1 MNSFCYLIT
10 ASEKSDVSL
19 HNAFKICPINPP
31 TFQKAANPVAFS
43 AGTWYN
49 NSNKN
54 PGKIAE
60 TSRGEN
66 MKHKPLPIGVE
77 DFKRLVDN
85 GYYFIDKTLMI
96 KELLENKETVNLF
109 TRPRRFGKT
118 LNMSMLQ
125 RFFEATEKSNAY
137 LFDGLKIAAY
147 PEYMAYQGQY
157 PVISISL
164 KSMKQK
170 NFTLAFETYK
180 YLIKSEYSRHKD
192 FIFSKNI
199 LDEEE
204 KARYLSFIQVDATET
219 MYNQAIGFLSNCLKK
234 AYQQNVIILIDEY
247 DVPLENA
254 YHEGFY
260 DDMTNLIRS
269 CFESALKTN
278 PSLEFAVLTGCLRV
292 SRESIFTGLNNLKTY
307 SITKNKF
314 SQYFGFTQEEMQEI
328 LQTFSLEQYAGTIAK
343 WYDGYRFGL
352 TEIYNPWSVLNCID
366 SYLQNDMV
374 ACEPYWSNTSSNR
387 IVKRLIEESNERTK
401 SMVEELINGTP
412 IHTQIFEDVTYGT
425 IDVNQDY
432 IWSFLLFTGYLKIIS
447 CETIGDETY
456 YDMVIPNVEIKSIYK
471 NTIRSW
477 FIDHLNRDSRTD
489 ILESVIHA
497 DAEKL
502 EDLLCT
508 WLTNTISCFDEQEN
522 YYHGFVTGLVSGF
535 NGYMVVSNR
544 ESGNGRFDLV
554 IKQRS
559 RWHHAAILEFK
570 VVEKYNQMTKAC
582 EDALRQIEEKDY
594 EASLR
599 DEQYE
604 NIAKL
609 GICFCQKRCRVKSG
623 GVDHFEY

>member
-1 MNSFCYLIT
+1 
-10 ASEKSDVSL
+10 
-19 HNAFKICPINPP
+19 
-31 TFQKAANPVAFS
+31 
-43 AGTWYN
+43 
-49 NSNKN
+49 
-54 PGKIAE
+54 
-60 TSRGEN
+60 

-85 GYYFIDKTLMI
+85 EYYFIDKTLMI

-164 KSMKQK
+164 KSMKQASYTDAFYMYK
-170 NFTLAFETYK
+170 NLIAKEYEKHKIILESNQILESEKEIFRNIMEQRADQNVYLNSIRTLSDILAKYYK
-180 YLIKSEYSRHKD
+180 K
-192 FIFSKNI
+192 
-199 LDEEE
+199 
-204 KARYLSFIQVDATET
+204 
-219 MYNQAIGFLSNCLKK
+219 
-234 AYQQNVIILIDEY
+234 NVIILIDEY

-314 SQYFGFTQEEMQEI
+314 SRYFGFTQEEMKEI

-477 FIDHLNRDSRTD
+477 FIDHVNRDSRTD

-535 NGYMVVSNR
+535 SGYMVVSNR

-554 IKQRS
+554 VKQRS

-582 EDALRQIEEKDY
+582 EDALKQIEEKDY

>member
-1 MNSFCYLIT
+1 
-10 ASEKSDVSL
+10 
-19 HNAFKICPINPP
+19 
-31 TFQKAANPVAFS
+31 
-43 AGTWYN
+43 
-49 NSNKN
+49 
-54 PGKIAE
+54 
-60 TSRGEN
+60 

-85 GYYFIDKTLMI
+85 GYYFVDKTLMI
-96 KELLENKETVNLF
+96 KELLENKESVNLF

-125 RFFEATEKSNAY
+125 RFFEATENSNAY

-157 PVISISL
+157 PVISVSL

-192 FIFSKNI
+192 FIFSKNV

-204 KARYLSFIQVDATET
+204 KARYLSFIHVDATET

-328 LQTFSLEQYAGTIAK
+328 LQTFSLEQYAETIAK

-447 CETIGDETY
+447 CETVGDETY

-477 FIDHLNRDSRTD
+477 FIDHINRDSRTD

-554 IKQRS
+554 VKQRS

-582 EDALRQIEEKDY
+582 EDALNQIEEKDY

>member
-1 MNSFCYLIT
+1 
-10 ASEKSDVSL
+10 
-19 HNAFKICPINPP
+19 
-31 TFQKAANPVAFS
+31 
-43 AGTWYN
+43 
-49 NSNKN
+49 
-54 PGKIAE
+54 
-60 TSRGEN
+60 

-164 KSMKQK
+164 KSMKRASYQEAYFEYVKLLSDEFERHEIILQSDAVSEEDKLEFQK
-170 NFTLAFETYK
+170 
-180 YLIKSEYSRHKD
+180 IKKRIAEPKEYNSAVKLL
-192 FIFSKNI
+192 SK
-199 LDEEE
+199 
-204 KARYLSFIQVDATET
+204 
-219 MYNQAIGFLSNCLKK
+219 CLQKV
-234 AYQQNVIILIDEY
+234 YQKNVIILIDEY

-314 SQYFGFTQEEMQEI
+314 SQYFGFTQAEMQEI

-477 FIDHLNRDSRTD
+477 FIDHINRDNRTD

-554 IKQRS
+554 VKQRS

-609 GICFCQKRCRVKSG
+609 GICFCRKRCRVKSG
-623 GVDHFEY
+623 GVDHFDY

>member
-1 MNSFCYLIT
+1 
-10 ASEKSDVSL
+10 
-19 HNAFKICPINPP
+19 
-31 TFQKAANPVAFS
+31 
-43 AGTWYN
+43 
-49 NSNKN
+49 
-54 PGKIAE
+54 
-60 TSRGEN
+60 

-77 DFKRLVDN
+77 DFKRLVN
-85 GYYFIDKTLMI
+85 NEYYFIDKTLMI

-147 PEYMAYQGQY
+147 PEYMAYQGKY

-192 FIFSKNI
+192 FIFSRNV

-328 LQTFSLEQYAGTIAK
+328 LQNFSLKQYAETIAK

-412 IHTQIFEDVTYGT
+412 IHTQIFKDVTYGT

-447 CETIGDETY
+447 CETVGDETY

-477 FIDHLNRDSRTD
+477 FIDHINRDSRTD

-535 NGYMVVSNR
+535 SGYMVVSNR

-554 IKQRS
+554 VKQRS

>member
-1 MNSFCYLIT
+1 
-10 ASEKSDVSL
+10 
-19 HNAFKICPINPP
+19 
-31 TFQKAANPVAFS
+31 
-43 AGTWYN
+43 
-49 NSNKN
+49 
-54 PGKIAE
+54 
-60 TSRGEN
+60 

-77 DFKRLVDN
+77 DFRRLVDN
-85 GYYFIDKTLMI
+85 GYYFVDKTLMI

-147 PEYMAYQGQY
+147 PEYMAYQGKY
-157 PVISISL
+157 PVISVSL

-192 FIFSKNI
+192 FIFSRNV

-314 SQYFGFTQEEMQEI
+314 SQYFGFTQEEMKEI
-328 LQTFSLEQYAGTIAK
+328 LQTFSLEQYAETIAK
-343 WYDGYRFGL
+343 WYDGYQFGL

-401 SMVEELINGTP
+401 SMVEELINSTP

-447 CETIGDETY
+447 CETVGDETY

-477 FIDHLNRDSRTD
+477 FIDHINRDSRTD

-535 NGYMVVSNR
+535 SGYMVVSNR

-554 IKQRS
+554 VKQRS

>member
-1 MNSFCYLIT
+1 
-10 ASEKSDVSL
+10 
-19 HNAFKICPINPP
+19 
-31 TFQKAANPVAFS
+31 
-43 AGTWYN
+43 
-49 NSNKN
+49 
-54 PGKIAE
+54 
-60 TSRGEN
+60 

-85 GYYFIDKTLMI
+85 EYYFVDKTLMI

-137 LFDGLKIAAY
+137 LFDSLKIAAY
-147 PEYMAYQGQY
+147 PEYMAYQGKY

-192 FIFSKNI
+192 FIFSKNV

-278 PSLEFAVLTGCLRV
+278 PSMEFAVLTGCLRV

-328 LQTFSLEQYAGTIAK
+328 LQTFSLEQYAETIAK

-374 ACEPYWSNTSSNR
+374 ACEPYWSNTNSNR

-447 CETIGDETY
+447 CETVGDETY

-477 FIDHLNRDSRTD
+477 FIDHINRDSRTD

-522 YYHGFVTGLVSGF
+522 YYLGFVTGLVSGF

-554 IKQRS
+554 VKQRS

-609 GICFCQKRCRVKSG
+609 GICFCQKRFRVRSG

>member
-1 MNSFCYLIT
+1 
-10 ASEKSDVSL
+10 
-19 HNAFKICPINPP
+19 
-31 TFQKAANPVAFS
+31 
-43 AGTWYN
+43 
-49 NSNKN
+49 
-54 PGKIAE
+54 
-60 TSRGEN
+60 

-85 GYYFIDKTLMI
+85 EYYFIDKTLMI

-125 RFFEATEKSNAY
+125 RFFEATEQSNAY

-164 KSMKQK
+164 KSMKRASYQEAYFEYVKLLSDEFERHEIILQSDAVSEEDKLEFQK
-170 NFTLAFETYK
+170 
-180 YLIKSEYSRHKD
+180 IKKRIAEPKEYNSAVKLL
-192 FIFSKNI
+192 SK
-199 LDEEE
+199 
-204 KARYLSFIQVDATET
+204 
-219 MYNQAIGFLSNCLKK
+219 CLQKV
-234 AYQQNVIILIDEY
+234 YQKNVIILIDEY

-314 SQYFGFTQEEMQEI
+314 SQYFGFTQEEMKEI
-328 LQTFSLEQYAGTIAK
+328 LQNFSLEQYAETIAK

-447 CETIGDETY
+447 CETVGDETY

-477 FIDHLNRDSRTD
+477 FIDHINRDSRTD

-535 NGYMVVSNR
+535 SGYMVVSNR

-554 IKQRS
+554 VKQRS

-623 GVDHFEY
+623 GVDHFDY

>member
-1 MNSFCYLIT
+1 
-10 ASEKSDVSL
+10 
-19 HNAFKICPINPP
+19 
-31 TFQKAANPVAFS
+31 
-43 AGTWYN
+43 
-49 NSNKN
+49 
-54 PGKIAE
+54 
-60 TSRGEN
+60 

-157 PVISISL
+157 PVISVSL

-192 FIFSKNI
+192 FIFSRNV

-314 SQYFGFTQEEMQEI
+314 SQYFGFTQEEMKEI
-328 LQTFSLEQYAGTIAK
+328 LQNFSLEQYAETIAK

-366 SYLQNDMV
+366 SYLQNDMI

-447 CETIGDETY
+447 CKTVGDETY

-477 FIDHLNRDSRTD
+477 FIDHINRDSRTD

-535 NGYMVVSNR
+535 SGYMVVSNR
-544 ESGNGRFDLV
+544 ESDNGRFDLV
-554 IKQRS
+554 VKQRS

>member
-1 MNSFCYLIT
+1 MLLKYALSI
-10 ASEKSDVSL
+10 
-19 HNAFKICPINPP
+19 PP
-31 TFQKAANPVAFS
+31 TFKKAANPVAFS

-49 NSNKN
+49 NNNKN
-54 PGKIAE
+54 PGKITE

-85 GYYFIDKTLMI
+85 GYYFVDKTLMI

-125 RFFEATEKSNAY
+125 RFFEATGKSNAY
-137 LFDGLKIAAY
+137 LFDGLKIATY

-164 KSMKQK
+164 KSMKQASYTDAFYMYK
-170 NFTLAFETYK
+170 NLIAKEYEKHKIILESNQILESEKEIFRNIMEQRADQNVYLNSIRTLSDILAKYYK
-180 YLIKSEYSRHKD
+180 K
-192 FIFSKNI
+192 
-199 LDEEE
+199 
-204 KARYLSFIQVDATET
+204 
-219 MYNQAIGFLSNCLKK
+219 
-234 AYQQNVIILIDEY
+234 NVIILIDEY

-328 LQTFSLEQYAGTIAK
+328 LQTFSLEQYAETIAK

-447 CETIGDETY
+447 CETVGDETY

-477 FIDHLNRDSRTD
+477 FIDHINRDNRTD

-554 IKQRS
+554 VKQRS

>member
-1 MNSFCYLIT
+1 
-10 ASEKSDVSL
+10 
-19 HNAFKICPINPP
+19 
-31 TFQKAANPVAFS
+31 
-43 AGTWYN
+43 
-49 NSNKN
+49 
-54 PGKIAE
+54 
-60 TSRGEN
+60 

-85 GYYFIDKTLMI
+85 EYYFVDKTLMI

-125 RFFEATEKSNAY
+125 RFFEATAKSNAY

-164 KSMKQK
+164 KSMKQASYTDAFYMYK
-170 NFTLAFETYK
+170 NLIAKEYEKHKIILESNKILQSEKEIFRNIMEQRADQNVYLNSIRTLSDILEK
-180 YLIKSEYSRHKD
+180 YY
-192 FIFSKNI
+192 
-199 LDEEE
+199 E
-204 KARYLSFIQVDATET
+204 K
-219 MYNQAIGFLSNCLKK
+219 
-234 AYQQNVIILIDEY
+234 NVIILIDEY

-269 CFESALKTN
+269 CFESALKTK
-278 PSLEFAVLTGCLRV
+278 FAVLTGCLRV

-314 SQYFGFTQEEMQEI
+314 SQYFGFTQEEMKEI

-477 FIDHLNRDSRTD
+477 FIDHINRDSRTD

-554 IKQRS
+554 VKQRS

-582 EDALRQIEEKDY
+582 EDALKQIEEKDY

>member
-1 MNSFCYLIT
+1 
-10 ASEKSDVSL
+10 
-19 HNAFKICPINPP
+19 
-31 TFQKAANPVAFS
+31 
-43 AGTWYN
+43 
-49 NSNKN
+49 
-54 PGKIAE
+54 
-60 TSRGEN
+60 

-85 GYYFIDKTLMI
+85 EYYFVDKTLMI

-164 KSMKQK
+164 KSMKRASYQEAYFEYVKLLSDEFERHEIILQSDAVSEEDKLEFQK
-170 NFTLAFETYK
+170 
-180 YLIKSEYSRHKD
+180 IKKRIAEPKEYNSAVKLL
-192 FIFSKNI
+192 SK
-199 LDEEE
+199 
-204 KARYLSFIQVDATET
+204 
-219 MYNQAIGFLSNCLKK
+219 CLQKV
-234 AYQQNVIILIDEY
+234 YQKNVIILIDEY

-314 SQYFGFTQEEMQEI
+314 SQYFGFTQAEMQEI

-477 FIDHLNRDSRTD
+477 FIDHINRDNRTD

-535 NGYMVVSNR
+535 SGYMVVSNR

-554 IKQRS
+554 VKQRS

-623 GVDHFEY
+623 GVDHFDY

>member
-1 MNSFCYLIT
+1 
-10 ASEKSDVSL
+10 
-19 HNAFKICPINPP
+19 
-31 TFQKAANPVAFS
+31 
-43 AGTWYN
+43 
-49 NSNKN
+49 
-54 PGKIAE
+54 
-60 TSRGEN
+60 

-85 GYYFIDKTLMI
+85 GYYFVDKTLMI

-147 PEYMAYQGQY
+147 PEYMAYQGKY
-157 PVISISL
+157 PVISVSL
-164 KSMKQK
+164 KSMKQASYTDAFYMYK
-170 NFTLAFETYK
+170 N
-180 YLIKSEYSRHKD
+180 LIAKEYEKHK
-192 FIFSKNI
+192 IILESNQI
-199 LDEEE
+199 LDSE
-204 KARYLSFIQVDATET
+204 KEVFQNIMEQRADQNVYLNSIRT
-219 MYNQAIGFLSNCLKK
+219 LSDILAKYYEK
-234 AYQQNVIILIDEY
+234 NVIILIDEY

-314 SQYFGFTQEEMQEI
+314 SQYFGFTQEEMKEI
-328 LQTFSLEQYAGTIAK
+328 LQAFSLEQYAGTIAN

-477 FIDHLNRDSRTD
+477 FIDHVNRDSRTD

-535 NGYMVVSNR
+535 SGYMVVSNR

-623 GVDHFEY
+623 GVDHFDY

>member
-1 MNSFCYLIT
+1 
-10 ASEKSDVSL
+10 
-19 HNAFKICPINPP
+19 
-31 TFQKAANPVAFS
+31 
-43 AGTWYN
+43 
-49 NSNKN
+49 
-54 PGKIAE
+54 
-60 TSRGEN
+60 

-85 GYYFIDKTLMI
+85 EYYFIDKTLMI

-137 LFDGLKIAAY
+137 LFDSLKIAAY

-164 KSMKQK
+164 KSMKRASYQEAYFEYVKLLSDEFERHEIILQSDAVSEEDKLEFQK
-170 NFTLAFETYK
+170 
-180 YLIKSEYSRHKD
+180 IKKRIAEPKEYNSAVKLL
-192 FIFSKNI
+192 SK
-199 LDEEE
+199 
-204 KARYLSFIQVDATET
+204 
-219 MYNQAIGFLSNCLKK
+219 CLQKV
-234 AYQQNVIILIDEY
+234 YQKNVIILIDEY
-247 DVPLENA
+247 DVPLENT

-314 SQYFGFTQEEMQEI
+314 SRYFGFTQEEMKEI

-447 CETIGDETY
+447 CETVGDETY

-477 FIDHLNRDSRTD
+477 FIDHVNRDSRTD

-554 IKQRS
+554 VKQRS

-623 GVDHFEY
+623 GVDHFDY

>member
-1 MNSFCYLIT
+1 
-10 ASEKSDVSL
+10 
-19 HNAFKICPINPP
+19 
-31 TFQKAANPVAFS
+31 
-43 AGTWYN
+43 
-49 NSNKN
+49 
-54 PGKIAE
+54 
-60 TSRGEN
+60 

-85 GYYFIDKTLMI
+85 GYYFVDKTLMI

-164 KSMKQK
+164 KSMKRASYQEAYFEYVKLLSDEFERHEIILQSDAVSEEDKLEFQK
-170 NFTLAFETYK
+170 
-180 YLIKSEYSRHKD
+180 IKKRIAEPKEYNSAVKLL
-192 FIFSKNI
+192 SK
-199 LDEEE
+199 
-204 KARYLSFIQVDATET
+204 
-219 MYNQAIGFLSNCLKK
+219 CLQKV
-234 AYQQNVIILIDEY
+234 YQKNVIILIDEY

-260 DDMTNLIRS
+260 DDMTNLIRN

-314 SQYFGFTQEEMQEI
+314 SQYFGFTQEEMKEI
-328 LQTFSLEQYAGTIAK
+328 LQNFSLEQYAETIAK

-447 CETIGDETY
+447 CETIGDEIY

-477 FIDHLNRDSRTD
+477 FIDHINRDSRTD

-535 NGYMVVSNR
+535 SGYMVVSNR

>member
-1 MNSFCYLIT
+1 MLLKYALSIFHIQ
-10 ASEKSDVSL
+10 K
-19 HNAFKICPINPP
+19 
-31 TFQKAANPVAFS
+31 KAANPVAFS

-49 NSNKN
+49 NNNKN

-85 GYYFIDKTLMI
+85 EYYFVDKTLMI

-125 RFFEATEKSNAY
+125 RFFEATAKSNAY

-157 PVISISL
+157 PVISVSL
-164 KSMKQK
+164 KSMKQASYTDAFYMYK
-170 NFTLAFETYK
+170 NLIAKEYEKHKIILESNKILQSEKEIFRNIMEQRADQNVYLNSIRTLSDILEK
-180 YLIKSEYSRHKD
+180 YY
-192 FIFSKNI
+192 
-199 LDEEE
+199 E
-204 KARYLSFIQVDATET
+204 K
-219 MYNQAIGFLSNCLKK
+219 
-234 AYQQNVIILIDEY
+234 NVIILIDEY

-314 SQYFGFTQEEMQEI
+314 SQYFGFTQEEMKEI

-477 FIDHLNRDSRTD
+477 FIDHINRDSRTD

-554 IKQRS
+554 VKQRS
-559 RWHHAAILEFK
+559 RWHHAAILEYK
-570 VVEKYNQMTKAC
+570 VLEKYNQMTKAC
-582 EDALRQIEEKDY
+582 EDALKQIEEKDY

>member
-1 MNSFCYLIT
+1 MLLKYALSIFHIQ
-10 ASEKSDVSL
+10 K
-19 HNAFKICPINPP
+19 
-31 TFQKAANPVAFS
+31 KAANPVAFS

-49 NSNKN
+49 NNNKN

-85 GYYFIDKTLMI
+85 EYYFVDKTLMI

-125 RFFEATEKSNAY
+125 RFFEATAKSNAY

-157 PVISISL
+157 PVISVSL
-164 KSMKQK
+164 KSMKQASYTDAFYMYK
-170 NFTLAFETYK
+170 NLIAKEYEKHKIILESNKILQSEKEIFRNIMEQRADQNVYLNSIRTLSDILEK
-180 YLIKSEYSRHKD
+180 YY
-192 FIFSKNI
+192 
-199 LDEEE
+199 E
-204 KARYLSFIQVDATET
+204 K
-219 MYNQAIGFLSNCLKK
+219 
-234 AYQQNVIILIDEY
+234 NVIILIDEY

-314 SQYFGFTQEEMQEI
+314 SQYFGFTQEEMKEI

-366 SYLQNDMV
+366 SYLQSDMV

-477 FIDHLNRDSRTD
+477 FIDHINRDSRTD

-554 IKQRS
+554 VKQRS

-582 EDALRQIEEKDY
+582 EDALKQIEEKDY

>member
-1 MNSFCYLIT
+1 
-10 ASEKSDVSL
+10 
-19 HNAFKICPINPP
+19 
-31 TFQKAANPVAFS
+31 
-43 AGTWYN
+43 
-49 NSNKN
+49 
-54 PGKIAE
+54 
-60 TSRGEN
+60 

-85 GYYFIDKTLMI
+85 EYYFVDKTLMI

-147 PEYMAYQGQY
+147 PEYMAYQGKY

-192 FIFSKNI
+192 FIFSRNV

-328 LQTFSLEQYAGTIAK
+328 LQNFSLKQYAETIAK

-412 IHTQIFEDVTYGT
+412 IHTQIFKDVTYGT

-447 CETIGDETY
+447 CETVGDETY

-477 FIDHLNRDSRTD
+477 FIDHINRDSRTD

-554 IKQRS
+554 VKQRS

-609 GICFCQKRCRVKSG
+609 GICFCQKRFRVRSG

>member
-1 MNSFCYLIT
+1 
-10 ASEKSDVSL
+10 
-19 HNAFKICPINPP
+19 
-31 TFQKAANPVAFS
+31 
-43 AGTWYN
+43 
-49 NSNKN
+49 
-54 PGKIAE
+54 
-60 TSRGEN
+60 

-85 GYYFIDKTLMI
+85 EYYFVDKTLMI

-147 PEYMAYQGQY
+147 PEYMTYQGQY

-164 KSMKQK
+164 KSMKRASYQEAYFEYVKLLSDEFERHEIILQSDAVSEEDKLEFQK
-170 NFTLAFETYK
+170 
-180 YLIKSEYSRHKD
+180 IKKRIAEPKEYNSAVKLL
-192 FIFSKNI
+192 SK
-199 LDEEE
+199 
-204 KARYLSFIQVDATET
+204 
-219 MYNQAIGFLSNCLKK
+219 CLQKV
-234 AYQQNVIILIDEY
+234 YQKNVIILIDEY

-260 DDMTNLIRS
+260 NDMTNLIRN

-477 FIDHLNRDSRTD
+477 FIDHINRDSRTD

-522 YYHGFVTGLVSGF
+522 YYLGFVTGLVSGF

-554 IKQRS
+554 VKQRS

-582 EDALRQIEEKDY
+582 EDALNQIEEKDY

-623 GVDHFEY
+623 GVDHFDY

>member
-1 MNSFCYLIT
+1 
-10 ASEKSDVSL
+10 
-19 HNAFKICPINPP
+19 
-31 TFQKAANPVAFS
+31 
-43 AGTWYN
+43 
-49 NSNKN
+49 
-54 PGKIAE
+54 
-60 TSRGEN
+60 

-85 GYYFIDKTLMI
+85 EYYFVDKTLMI

-125 RFFEATEKSNAY
+125 RFFEATAKSNAY

-164 KSMKQK
+164 KSMKQASYTDAFYMYK
-170 NFTLAFETYK
+170 NLIAKEYEKHKIILESNKILQSEKEIFRNIMEQRADQNVYLNSIRTLSDILEK
-180 YLIKSEYSRHKD
+180 YY
-192 FIFSKNI
+192 
-199 LDEEE
+199 E
-204 KARYLSFIQVDATET
+204 K
-219 MYNQAIGFLSNCLKK
+219 
-234 AYQQNVIILIDEY
+234 NVIILIDEY

-278 PSLEFAVLTGCLRV
+278 PSWEFAVLTGCLRV

-314 SQYFGFTQEEMQEI
+314 SQYFGFTQEEMKEI

-412 IHTQIFEDVTYGT
+412 IQTQIFEDVTYGT

-477 FIDHLNRDSRTD
+477 FIDHINRDSRTD

-554 IKQRS
+554 VKQRS

-582 EDALRQIEEKDY
+582 EDALKQIEEKDY

>member
-1 MNSFCYLIT
+1 
-10 ASEKSDVSL
+10 
-19 HNAFKICPINPP
+19 
-31 TFQKAANPVAFS
+31 
-43 AGTWYN
+43 
-49 NSNKN
+49 
-54 PGKIAE
+54 
-60 TSRGEN
+60 

-85 GYYFIDKTLMI
+85 GYYFVDKTLMI

-118 LNMSMLQ
+118 LNMSMLK

-164 KSMKQK
+164 KSMKRASYQEAYFEYVKLLSDEFERHETILQSDAVSEEDKLEFQK
-170 NFTLAFETYK
+170 
-180 YLIKSEYSRHKD
+180 IKKRIAEPKEYNSAVKLL
-192 FIFSKNI
+192 SK
-199 LDEEE
+199 
-204 KARYLSFIQVDATET
+204 
-219 MYNQAIGFLSNCLKK
+219 CLQKV
-234 AYQQNVIILIDEY
+234 YQKNVIILIDEY

-314 SQYFGFTQEEMQEI
+314 SQYFGFTQAEMQEI
-328 LQTFSLEQYAGTIAK
+328 LQNFSLEQYAETIAK

-387 IVKRLIEESNERTK
+387 IVRRLIEESNERTK
-401 SMVEELINGTP
+401 SMVEELINGIP

-447 CETIGDETY
+447 CETVGDETY

-477 FIDHLNRDSRTD
+477 FIDHINRDSRTD
-489 ILESVIHA
+489 ILESIIHA

-554 IKQRS
+554 VKQRS

-623 GVDHFEY
+623 GVDHFDY

>member
-1 MNSFCYLIT
+1 
-10 ASEKSDVSL
+10 
-19 HNAFKICPINPP
+19 
-31 TFQKAANPVAFS
+31 
-43 AGTWYN
+43 
-49 NSNKN
+49 
-54 PGKIAE
+54 
-60 TSRGEN
+60 

-85 GYYFIDKTLMI
+85 GYYFVDKTLMI
-96 KELLENKETVNLF
+96 KELLENKESVNLF

-125 RFFEATEKSNAY
+125 RFFEATENSNAY

-157 PVISISL
+157 PVISVSL

-192 FIFSKNI
+192 FIFSKNV

-204 KARYLSFIQVDATET
+204 KARYLSFIHVDATET

-328 LQTFSLEQYAGTIAK
+328 LQTFSLEQYAETIAK

-447 CETIGDETY
+447 CETFGDETY

-477 FIDHLNRDSRTD
+477 FIDHINRDSRTD

-535 NGYMVVSNR
+535 SGYMVVSNR

-554 IKQRS
+554 VKQRS

-582 EDALRQIEEKDY
+582 EDALNQIEEKDY

>member
-1 MNSFCYLIT
+1 
-10 ASEKSDVSL
+10 
-19 HNAFKICPINPP
+19 
-31 TFQKAANPVAFS
+31 
-43 AGTWYN
+43 
-49 NSNKN
+49 
-54 PGKIAE
+54 
-60 TSRGEN
+60 

-85 GYYFIDKTLMI
+85 GYYFVDKTLMI

-147 PEYMAYQGQY
+147 PEYMVYQGQY

-164 KSMKQK
+164 KSMKRASYQEAYFEYVKLLSDEFERHETILQSDAVSEEDKLEFQK
-170 NFTLAFETYK
+170 
-180 YLIKSEYSRHKD
+180 IKRRIAEPKEYNSAVKLL
-192 FIFSKNI
+192 SK
-199 LDEEE
+199 
-204 KARYLSFIQVDATET
+204 
-219 MYNQAIGFLSNCLKK
+219 CLQKV
-234 AYQQNVIILIDEY
+234 YQKNVIILIDEY

-307 SITKNKF
+307 SITKNKY
-314 SQYFGFTQEEMQEI
+314 SQYFGFTQEEMKEI
-328 LQTFSLEQYAGTIAK
+328 LQAFSLEQYAGTIAN

-477 FIDHLNRDSRTD
+477 FIDHVNRDSRTD

-554 IKQRS
+554 VKQRS

-582 EDALRQIEEKDY
+582 EDALKQIEEKDY

-623 GVDHFEY
+623 GVDHFDY

>member
-1 MNSFCYLIT
+1 
-10 ASEKSDVSL
+10 
-19 HNAFKICPINPP
+19 
-31 TFQKAANPVAFS
+31 
-43 AGTWYN
+43 
-49 NSNKN
+49 
-54 PGKIAE
+54 
-60 TSRGEN
+60 

-85 GYYFIDKTLMI
+85 EYYFVDKTLMI

-164 KSMKQK
+164 KSMKRASYQEAYFEYVKLLSDEFERHEIILQSDLVSEEDKLEFQK
-170 NFTLAFETYK
+170 
-180 YLIKSEYSRHKD
+180 IKKRIAEPKEYNSAVKLL
-192 FIFSKNI
+192 SK
-199 LDEEE
+199 
-204 KARYLSFIQVDATET
+204 
-219 MYNQAIGFLSNCLKK
+219 CLQKV
-234 AYQQNVIILIDEY
+234 YQKNVIILIDEY

-314 SQYFGFTQEEMQEI
+314 SQYFGFTQEEMKEI
-328 LQTFSLEQYAGTIAK
+328 LQAFSLEQYAGTIAK

-477 FIDHLNRDSRTD
+477 FIDHINRDSRTD

-554 IKQRS
+554 VKQRS

-582 EDALRQIEEKDY
+582 EDALKQIEEKDY

-623 GVDHFEY
+623 GVDHFDY

>member
-1 MNSFCYLIT
+1 
-10 ASEKSDVSL
+10 
-19 HNAFKICPINPP
+19 
-31 TFQKAANPVAFS
+31 
-43 AGTWYN
+43 
-49 NSNKN
+49 
-54 PGKIAE
+54 
-60 TSRGEN
+60 

-85 GYYFIDKTLMI
+85 GYYFVDKTLMI

-164 KSMKQK
+164 KSMKRASYQEAYFEYVKLLSDEFERHEIILQSDAVSEEDKLEFQK
-170 NFTLAFETYK
+170 
-180 YLIKSEYSRHKD
+180 IKKRIAEPKEYNSAVKLL
-192 FIFSKNI
+192 SK
-199 LDEEE
+199 
-204 KARYLSFIQVDATET
+204 
-219 MYNQAIGFLSNCLKK
+219 CLQKV
-234 AYQQNVIILIDEY
+234 YQKNVIILIDEY

-260 DDMTNLIRS
+260 DDMTNLVRS

-314 SQYFGFTQEEMQEI
+314 SQYFGFTQAEMQEI

-477 FIDHLNRDSRTD
+477 FIDHINRDSRTD

-554 IKQRS
+554 VKQRS

-582 EDALRQIEEKDY
+582 EDALKQIEEKDY

-623 GVDHFEY
+623 GVDHFDY

>member
-1 MNSFCYLIT
+1 
-10 ASEKSDVSL
+10 
-19 HNAFKICPINPP
+19 
-31 TFQKAANPVAFS
+31 
-43 AGTWYN
+43 
-49 NSNKN
+49 
-54 PGKIAE
+54 
-60 TSRGEN
+60 

-85 GYYFIDKTLMI
+85 EYYFVDKTPMI

-147 PEYMAYQGQY
+147 PEYMVYQGQY

-164 KSMKQK
+164 KSMKRASYQEAYFEYVKLLSDEFERHEIILQSDAVSEEDKLEFQK
-170 NFTLAFETYK
+170 
-180 YLIKSEYSRHKD
+180 IKKRIAEPKEYNSAVKLL
-192 FIFSKNI
+192 SK
-199 LDEEE
+199 
-204 KARYLSFIQVDATET
+204 
-219 MYNQAIGFLSNCLKK
+219 CLQKV
-234 AYQQNVIILIDEY
+234 YQKNVIILIDEY

-314 SQYFGFTQEEMQEI
+314 SQYFGFTQEEMKEI
-328 LQTFSLEQYAGTIAK
+328 LQAFSLEQYAGTIAN

-471 NTIRSW
+471 NTIHSW
-477 FIDHLNRDSRTD
+477 FIDHVNRDSRTD

-535 NGYMVVSNR
+535 SGYMVVSNR

-623 GVDHFEY
+623 GVDHFDY

>member
-1 MNSFCYLIT
+1 
-10 ASEKSDVSL
+10 
-19 HNAFKICPINPP
+19 
-31 TFQKAANPVAFS
+31 
-43 AGTWYN
+43 
-49 NSNKN
+49 
-54 PGKIAE
+54 
-60 TSRGEN
+60 

-85 GYYFIDKTLMI
+85 GYYFVDKTLMI

-164 KSMKQK
+164 KSMKRASYQEAYFEYVKLLSDEFERHEIILQSDAVSEEDKLEFQK
-170 NFTLAFETYK
+170 
-180 YLIKSEYSRHKD
+180 IKKRIAEPKEYNSAVKLL
-192 FIFSKNI
+192 SK
-199 LDEEE
+199 
-204 KARYLSFIQVDATET
+204 
-219 MYNQAIGFLSNCLKK
+219 CLQKV
-234 AYQQNVIILIDEY
+234 YQKNVIILIDEY

-314 SQYFGFTQEEMQEI
+314 SQYFGFTQAEMQEI

-477 FIDHLNRDSRTD
+477 FIDHINRDNRTD

-554 IKQRS
+554 VKQRS

-609 GICFCQKRCRVKSG
+609 GICFCRKRCRVKSG
-623 GVDHFEY
+623 GVDHFDY

>member
-1 MNSFCYLIT
+1 
-10 ASEKSDVSL
+10 
-19 HNAFKICPINPP
+19 
-31 TFQKAANPVAFS
+31 
-43 AGTWYN
+43 
-49 NSNKN
+49 
-54 PGKIAE
+54 
-60 TSRGEN
+60 

-164 KSMKQK
+164 KSMKRASYQEAYFEYVKLLSDEFERHEIILQSDAVSEEDKLEFQK
-170 NFTLAFETYK
+170 
-180 YLIKSEYSRHKD
+180 IKKRIAEPKEYNSAVKLL
-192 FIFSKNI
+192 SK
-199 LDEEE
+199 
-204 KARYLSFIQVDATET
+204 
-219 MYNQAIGFLSNCLKK
+219 CLQKV
-234 AYQQNVIILIDEY
+234 YQKNVIILIDEY

-328 LQTFSLEQYAGTIAK
+328 LQNFSLEQYAETIAK

-477 FIDHLNRDSRTD
+477 FIDHINRDSRTD

-535 NGYMVVSNR
+535 SGYMVVSNR

-554 IKQRS
+554 VKQRS

-582 EDALRQIEEKDY
+582 EDALKQIEEKDY

>member
-1 MNSFCYLIT
+1 MPYQS
-10 ASEKSDVSL
+10 
-19 HNAFKICPINPP
+19 P
-31 TFQKAANPVAFS
+31 TFKKAANPVAFS

-49 NSNKN
+49 NNNKN

-85 GYYFIDKTLMI
+85 GYYFVDKTLMI

-137 LFDGLKIAAY
+137 LFDSLKIAAY

-164 KSMKQK
+164 KSMKQASYTDAFYMYK
-170 NFTLAFETYK
+170 N
-180 YLIKSEYSRHKD
+180 LIAKEYEKHK
-192 FIFSKNI
+192 IILESNKI
-199 LDEEE
+199 LDSE
-204 KARYLSFIQVDATET
+204 KEIFRNIMEQRADQNVYLNSIRT
-219 MYNQAIGFLSNCLKK
+219 LSDILAKYYEK
-234 AYQQNVIILIDEY
+234 NVIILIDEY

-314 SQYFGFTQEEMQEI
+314 SQYFGFTQEEMKGI

-477 FIDHLNRDSRTD
+477 FIDHINRDSRTD

-554 IKQRS
+554 VKQRS

>member
-1 MNSFCYLIT
+1 
-10 ASEKSDVSL
+10 
-19 HNAFKICPINPP
+19 
-31 TFQKAANPVAFS
+31 
-43 AGTWYN
+43 
-49 NSNKN
+49 
-54 PGKIAE
+54 
-60 TSRGEN
+60 

-85 GYYFIDKTLMI
+85 EYYFVDKTLMI

-137 LFDGLKIAAY
+137 LFDSLKIAAY
-147 PEYMAYQGQY
+147 PEYMAYQGKY

-192 FIFSKNI
+192 FIFSRNV

-328 LQTFSLEQYAGTIAK
+328 LQTFSLEQYAETIAK

-447 CETIGDETY
+447 CETVGDETY

-477 FIDHLNRDSRTD
+477 FIDHINRDSRTD

-522 YYHGFVTGLVSGF
+522 YYLGFVTGLVSGF

-554 IKQRS
+554 VKQRS

-609 GICFCQKRCRVKSG
+609 GICFCQKRFRVRSG

>member
-1 MNSFCYLIT
+1 
-10 ASEKSDVSL
+10 
-19 HNAFKICPINPP
+19 
-31 TFQKAANPVAFS
+31 
-43 AGTWYN
+43 
-49 NSNKN
+49 
-54 PGKIAE
+54 
-60 TSRGEN
+60 

-85 GYYFIDKTLMI
+85 EYYFVDKTLMI

-137 LFDGLKIAAY
+137 LFDGLKIATY

-192 FIFSKNI
+192 FIFSKNV

-219 MYNQAIGFLSNCLKK
+219 MYNHSIGFLSNCLKK

-314 SQYFGFTQEEMQEI
+314 SQYFGFTQEEMKEI
-328 LQTFSLEQYAGTIAK
+328 LQNFSLEQYAETIAK

-401 SMVEELINGTP
+401 STVEELINGTP

-477 FIDHLNRDSRTD
+477 FIDHLNRDSRTE

-554 IKQRS
+554 VKQRS

-582 EDALRQIEEKDY
+582 EDALKQIEEKDY

>member
-1 MNSFCYLIT
+1 
-10 ASEKSDVSL
+10 
-19 HNAFKICPINPP
+19 
-31 TFQKAANPVAFS
+31 
-43 AGTWYN
+43 
-49 NSNKN
+49 
-54 PGKIAE
+54 
-60 TSRGEN
+60 

-85 GYYFIDKTLMI
+85 EYYFIDKTLMI

-164 KSMKQK
+164 KSMKRASYQEAYFEYVKLLSDEFERHEIILQSDAVSEEDKLEFQK
-170 NFTLAFETYK
+170 
-180 YLIKSEYSRHKD
+180 IKKRIAEPKEYNSAVKLL
-192 FIFSKNI
+192 SK
-199 LDEEE
+199 
-204 KARYLSFIQVDATET
+204 
-219 MYNQAIGFLSNCLKK
+219 CLQKV
-234 AYQQNVIILIDEY
+234 YQKNVIILIDEY

-260 DDMTNLIRS
+260 DDMTNLICS

-447 CETIGDETY
+447 CETVGDETY

-477 FIDHLNRDSRTD
+477 FIDHINRDSRTD
-489 ILESVIHA
+489 ILESVIRA

-535 NGYMVVSNR
+535 SGYMVVSNR

-554 IKQRS
+554 VKQRS

-582 EDALRQIEEKDY
+582 EDALRQIKEKDY

-623 GVDHFEY
+623 GVDHFDY

>member
-1 MNSFCYLIT
+1 MPYQS
-10 ASEKSDVSL
+10 
-19 HNAFKICPINPP
+19 P
-31 TFQKAANPVAFS
+31 TFKKAANPVAFS

-49 NSNKN
+49 NNNKDS
-54 PGKIAE
+54 GKIAE

-85 GYYFIDKTLMI
+85 EYYFIDKTLMI

-164 KSMKQK
+164 KSMKRASYQEAYFEYVKLLSDEFERHEIILQSDAVSEEDKLEFQK
-170 NFTLAFETYK
+170 
-180 YLIKSEYSRHKD
+180 IKKRIAEPKEYNSAVKLL
-192 FIFSKNI
+192 SK
-199 LDEEE
+199 
-204 KARYLSFIQVDATET
+204 
-219 MYNQAIGFLSNCLKK
+219 CLQKV
-234 AYQQNVIILIDEY
+234 YQKNVIILIDEY

-328 LQTFSLEQYAGTIAK
+328 LQNFSLEQYAGTIAK

-447 CETIGDETY
+447 CETVGDETY

-477 FIDHLNRDSRTD
+477 FIDHINRDSRTD

-535 NGYMVVSNR
+535 NGYMVISNR

-554 IKQRS
+554 VKQRS

-582 EDALRQIEEKDY
+582 EDALKQIEEKDY

-609 GICFCQKRCRVKSG
+609 GICFCQKRCRIKSG

>member
-1 MNSFCYLIT
+1 
-10 ASEKSDVSL
+10 
-19 HNAFKICPINPP
+19 
-31 TFQKAANPVAFS
+31 
-43 AGTWYN
+43 
-49 NSNKN
+49 
-54 PGKIAE
+54 
-60 TSRGEN
+60 

-85 GYYFIDKTLMI
+85 GYYFVDKTLMI

-164 KSMKQK
+164 KSMKQASYTNAFYMYK
-170 NFTLAFETYK
+170 N
-180 YLIKSEYSRHKD
+180 LIAKEYEKHK
-192 FIFSKNI
+192 IILESNQI
-199 LDEEE
+199 LDSE
-204 KARYLSFIQVDATET
+204 KEVFQNIMEQRADQNVYLNSIRT
-219 MYNQAIGFLSNCLKK
+219 LSDILAKYYEK
-234 AYQQNVIILIDEY
+234 NVIILIDEY

-314 SQYFGFTQEEMQEI
+314 SQYFGFTQAEMQEI

-352 TEIYNPWSVLNCID
+352 TEIYNPWNVLNCID

-447 CETIGDETY
+447 CETFGDETY

-477 FIDHLNRDSRTD
+477 FIDHINRDSRTD

-554 IKQRS
+554 VKQRS

-582 EDALRQIEEKDY
+582 EDALNQIEEKDY

>member
-1 MNSFCYLIT
+1 M
-10 ASEKSDVSL
+10 
-19 HNAFKICPINPP
+19 
-31 TFQKAANPVAFS
+31 QKQ
-43 AGTWYN
+43 
-49 NSNKN
+49 
-54 PGKIAE
+54 AE
-60 TSRGEN
+60 VRN
-66 MKHKPLPIGVE
+66 VKHKPLPIGIE

-85 GYYFIDKTLMI
+85 EYYFVDKTLMI

-125 RFFEATEKSNAY
+125 RFFEATEKSNAC

-164 KSMKQK
+164 KSMKQASYTDAFYMYK
-170 NFTLAFETYK
+170 NLIAKEYEKHKIILESNQILESEKEIFRNIMEQRADQNVYLNSIRTLSDILAKYYK
-180 YLIKSEYSRHKD
+180 K
-192 FIFSKNI
+192 
-199 LDEEE
+199 
-204 KARYLSFIQVDATET
+204 
-219 MYNQAIGFLSNCLKK
+219 
-234 AYQQNVIILIDEY
+234 NVIILIDEY

-278 PSLEFAVLTGCLRV
+278 PSLEFAVLTVCLRV

-447 CETIGDETY
+447 CETVGDETY

-477 FIDHLNRDSRTD
+477 FIDHINRDSRTD

-554 IKQRS
+554 VKQRS

-623 GVDHFEY
+623 GVDHFDY

>member
-1 MNSFCYLIT
+1 
-10 ASEKSDVSL
+10 
-19 HNAFKICPINPP
+19 
-31 TFQKAANPVAFS
+31 
-43 AGTWYN
+43 
-49 NSNKN
+49 
-54 PGKIAE
+54 
-60 TSRGEN
+60 

-85 GYYFIDKTLMI
+85 GYYFVDKTLMI

-157 PVISISL
+157 PVISVSL
-164 KSMKQK
+164 KSMKQASYTNAFYMYK
-170 NFTLAFETYK
+170 N
-180 YLIKSEYSRHKD
+180 LIAKEYEKHKIILESD
-192 FIFSKNI
+192 KI
-199 LDEEE
+199 LDSE
-204 KARYLSFIQVDATET
+204 KEVFQNIMEQRADQNVYLNSIRT
-219 MYNQAIGFLSNCLKK
+219 LSDILAKYYEK
-234 AYQQNVIILIDEY
+234 NVIILIDEY

-328 LQTFSLEQYAGTIAK
+328 LQNFSLEQYAGTIAK

-477 FIDHLNRDSRTD
+477 FIDHINRDSRTD

-535 NGYMVVSNR
+535 SGYMVVSNR

-554 IKQRS
+554 VKQRS

-582 EDALRQIEEKDY
+582 EDALNQIEEKDY

-623 GVDHFEY
+623 GVDHFDY

>member
-1 MNSFCYLIT
+1 
-10 ASEKSDVSL
+10 
-19 HNAFKICPINPP
+19 
-31 TFQKAANPVAFS
+31 
-43 AGTWYN
+43 
-49 NSNKN
+49 
-54 PGKIAE
+54 
-60 TSRGEN
+60 

-85 GYYFIDKTLMI
+85 EYYFVDKTLMI

-164 KSMKQK
+164 KSMKRASYQEAYFEYVKLLSDEFERHEIILQSDLVSEEDKLEFQK
-170 NFTLAFETYK
+170 
-180 YLIKSEYSRHKD
+180 IKKRIAEPKEYNSAVKLL
-192 FIFSKNI
+192 SK
-199 LDEEE
+199 
-204 KARYLSFIQVDATET
+204 
-219 MYNQAIGFLSNCLKK
+219 CLQKV
-234 AYQQNVIILIDEY
+234 YQKNVIILIDEY

-314 SQYFGFTQEEMQEI
+314 SQYFGFTQKEMKEI
-328 LQTFSLEQYAGTIAK
+328 LQAFSLEQYAGTIAK

-477 FIDHLNRDSRTD
+477 FIDHINRDSRTD

-554 IKQRS
+554 VKQRS

-582 EDALRQIEEKDY
+582 EDALKQIEEKDY

-609 GICFCQKRCRVKSG
+609 GICFCQKRCRVRSG
-623 GVDHFEY
+623 GVDHFDY